1 MSSPQRKTLIE
12 RITINNILA
21 FMVIGAYT
29 GGWVFLI
36 VFGVTNSQS
45 LEDSPLLILQ
55 LVQDLKELIV
65 TMTIIVVLV
74 IQFFFRTSPTENS

>member
-1 MSSPQRKTLIE
+1 MSTPQAKTLLE

-21 FMVIGAYT
+21 FMVVGAYT
-29 GGWVFLI
+29 GGWAFLI

-45 LEDSPLLILQ
+45 VEDAPLLILQ
-55 LVQDLKELIV
+55 LVADLKELVV

-74 IQFFFRTSPTENS
+74 IQFFFRTSPTQS

>member
-21 FMVIGAYT
+21 FMVVGAYT
-29 GGWVFLI
+29 GGWIFLI
-36 VFGVTNSQS
+36 VFGVTNSAN
-45 LEDSPLLILQ
+45 LEDAPLLILQ

-74 IQFFFRTSPTENS
+74 IQFFFRTSPTNE